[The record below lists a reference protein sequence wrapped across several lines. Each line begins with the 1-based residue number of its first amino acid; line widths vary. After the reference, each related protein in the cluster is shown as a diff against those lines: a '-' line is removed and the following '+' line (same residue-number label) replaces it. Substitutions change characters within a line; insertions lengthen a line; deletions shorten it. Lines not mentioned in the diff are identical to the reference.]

1 MRISDWSSDL
11 CSSDLF
17 HVFFLN
23 TRYELIRGE
32 RLASGSIA
40 DCQAFPRVIIARAL
54 EIGAGAIVLA
64 HNHPSGDLKP
74 SSADRSLTREV
85 TDIAR
90 RLEIAVLDHIIVSRE
105 GFVSLRK
112 LLDRKSTRLN
122 SSH

>member
-1 MRISDWSSDL
+1 MLISDWSSDV
-11 CSSDLF
+11 CSSDL
-17 HVFFLN
+17 
-23 TRYELIRGE
+23 GE

-90 RLEIAVLDHIIVSRE
+90 RLEIAVLDHIIVSR
-105 GFVSLRK
+105 
-112 LLDRKSTRLN
+112 DRKSTRLN

>member
-17 HVFFLN
+17 HVFVLN
-23 TRYELIRGE
+23 TRYELIRCE

-40 DCQAFPRVIIARAL
+40 DCLAFPRVIIARAL
-54 EIGAGAIVLA
+54 EIGAGAIVLD

-112 LLDRKSTRLN
+112 LLLM
-122 SSH
+122 